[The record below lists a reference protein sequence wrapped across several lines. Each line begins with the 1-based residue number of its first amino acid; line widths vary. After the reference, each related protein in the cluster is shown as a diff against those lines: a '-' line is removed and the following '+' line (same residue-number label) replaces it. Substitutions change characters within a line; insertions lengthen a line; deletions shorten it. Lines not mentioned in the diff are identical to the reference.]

1 MSSTLRRF
9 SWRWVTI
16 FTGLYAENNQKFVYK
31 APIEKHPRNSL
42 SCSNRHQS
50 EKFFYLNAFAFSVK
64 TKTFCSIISICQPGY
79 ESKSRP
85 REIQIASDE
94 LIHII
99 LAFSFCYITTLRNHL
114 ILFTVYFL
122 ARLMLFCLVRESQTR
137 RNGLQSYLYLFSRN
151 EVIAFWRIVNL
162 VSDKILK
169 FRPSVRLIEYLFRNA
184 RHDIWQSR
192 TRNQVHRSSNRSAI
206 CCCLP
211 ALIDEHVNFDFLV
224 CYLFKNF
231 HWSQLHFITVWEQP
245 MRTSQRNLCFSIL
258 IINIGIVRIVF
269 VMSSTL
275 YVAKYY
281 ATWFGLNSFNLLFCV
296 AVMLWCQGIDIRY
309 NSVLEGIVRTWEMA

>member
-16 FTGLYAENNQKFVYK
+16 FTGLHAENNQKFVYK

-50 EKFFYLNAFAFSVK
+50 EKFFYLSVFAFSVK

-169 FRPSVRLIEYLFRNA
+169 FRPSVSLIEYLFRKMLVMIFDKVEQEIKFTA
-184 RHDIWQSR
+184 R
-192 TRNQVHRSSNRSAI
+192 AI
-206 CCCLP
+206 
-211 ALIDEHVNFDFLV
+211 DRRFVVV
-224 CYLFKNF
+224 C
-231 HWSQLHFITVWEQP
+231 QLWLTN
-245 MRTSQRNLCFSIL
+245 MLIL
-258 IINIGIVRIVF
+258 IFWCVTSLKIFTGRSYILSPFESSRWELLKEICVF
-269 VMSSTL
+269 RFWSSTL
-275 YVAKYY
+275 V
-281 ATWFGLNSFNLLFCV
+281 LFALC
-296 AVMLWCQGIDIRY
+296 
-309 NSVLEGIVRTWEMA
+309 S

>member
-16 FTGLYAENNQKFVYK
+16 FTGLHAENNQKFVYK

-50 EKFFYLNAFAFSVK
+50 EKFFYLSVFAFSVK

-85 REIQIASDE
+85 REIQIASDD

-151 EVIAFWRIVNL
+151 EVIAF
-162 VSDKILK
+162 
-169 FRPSVRLIEYLFRNA
+169 
-184 RHDIWQSR
+184 
-192 TRNQVHRSSNRSAI
+192 
-206 CCCLP
+206 
-211 ALIDEHVNFDFLV
+211 
-224 CYLFKNF
+224 
-231 HWSQLHFITVWEQP
+231 
-245 MRTSQRNLCFSIL
+245 
-258 IINIGIVRIVF
+258 
-269 VMSSTL
+269 
-275 YVAKYY
+275 
-281 ATWFGLNSFNLLFCV
+281 
-296 AVMLWCQGIDIRY
+296 
-309 NSVLEGIVRTWEMA
+309 